1 MDVLIGWSTIVL
13 SSSENSFPADVVVKC
28 TSVQPWSALTPEPCG
43 TCEVR
48 SAGSSDNTG
57 RQDTVQSAVPCK
69 PPSRCDQDDND
80 GDGDDEDASCVL
92 TPWGLLGKISSIL
105 WRCWLVLTL
114 TVQWWSVRCDVI
126 KIRCCVL
133 ITLNLRWFLFTRHMD
148 VVIQT
153 CHNCPDKSN
162 ACLGT
167 LNNNVF
173 LLDKFY
179 WNFKTKE
186 LGL

>member
-1 MDVLIGWSTIVL
+1 MDVLIGWSNIVL

-105 WRCWLVLTL
+105 WRCWLVLTMRVMISEMWCNKNQMLCSHNLKL
-114 TVQWWSVRCDVI
+114 TLISLHEAYG
-126 KIRCCVL
+126 CCYTDL
-133 ITLNLRWFLFTRHMD
+133 SQLPR
-148 VVIQT
+148 
-153 CHNCPDKSN
+153 
-162 ACLGT
+162 
-167 LNNNVF
+167 
-173 LLDKFY
+173 
-179 WNFKTKE
+179 
-186 LGL
+186 